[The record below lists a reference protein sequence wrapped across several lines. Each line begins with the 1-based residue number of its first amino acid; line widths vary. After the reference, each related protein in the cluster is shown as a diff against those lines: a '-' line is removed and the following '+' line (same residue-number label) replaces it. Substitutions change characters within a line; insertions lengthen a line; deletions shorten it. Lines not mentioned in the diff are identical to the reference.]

1 MEDQLKLSSSL
12 DVRIK
17 SKELRFYMFVSEKII
32 SYGNPV
38 SEKSFQF
45 AIRILKFY
53 KHSISKEKSLEL
65 IFKQILKSGTSI
77 GANVAESK
85 NAVSK
90 ADFINK
96 LSIALKEARE
106 TEFWLKLLYESDTI
120 KNNEYESL
128 SANCDELIR
137 LLTSIIKT
145 LKSKL

>member
-1 MEDQLKLSSSL
+1 
-12 DVRIK
+12 
-17 SKELRFYMFVSEKII
+17 MFVSEKII

-53 KHSISKEKSLEL
+53 KHSISKEKSLKL

-85 NAVSK
+85 NAISK

-120 KNNEYESL
+120 KNNEYENL

>member
-1 MEDQLKLSSSL
+1 
-12 DVRIK
+12 
-17 SKELRFYMFVSEKII
+17 MFVSEKII
-32 SYGNPV
+32 SYSNPV

-45 AIRILKFY
+45 AIRILKFF
-53 KHSISKEKSLEL
+53 KHCISKEKSLEV

-96 LSIALKEARE
+96 LSIALKEVRE
-106 TEFWLKLLYESDTI
+106 TEFWLKLLFESDTI

-128 SANCDELIR
+128 STDCDELIR

>member
-1 MEDQLKLSSSL
+1 
-12 DVRIK
+12 
-17 SKELRFYMFVSEKII
+17 MFVSEKII

-53 KHSISKEKSLEL
+53 KHYTSKDRALDV

-77 GANVAESK
+77 GANIAESK

-90 ADFINK
+90 ADFVNK

-106 TEFWLKLLYESDTI
+106 TEYWLKLLFESDTI
-120 KNNEYESL
+120 KNIEFESI
-128 SANCDELIR
+128 SEDCDELIR